1 MALLYTDG
9 GPDHRLTYGSVQVS
23 LLCLFIR
30 FNLDLLIAVR
40 TAPGNGWTNLAE
52 RVMPVL
58 NLALQN
64 VALERSRM
72 TPQMESLM
80 KSKDTISDVRS
91 TALRFPQEDRV
102 QRIHGEGH

>member
-1 MALLYTDG
+1 MVLLYTDG
-9 GPDHRLTYGSVQVS
+9 GPDHRLTYGSVQVF

-40 TAPGNGWTNLAE
+40 TAPGNSWTNLAK

-64 VALERSRM
+64 VALERSKMSIRWN
-72 TPQMESLM
+72 L
-80 KSKDTISDVRS
+80 
-91 TALRFPQEDRV
+91 
-102 QRIHGEGH
+102 